1 MSNKKRKFRRTTP
14 NSFKPESAISLE
26 EWKRLKIIH
35 EDKHPKR
42 LCNDCGKTLKGSYGM
57 GITVQRYEP
66 TDYKG
71 TEYVDHDWGDHDW
84 VEGTYH
90 DNGVRLLTN
99 YNNFWGY
106 GRNGKGRFCTGKC
119 AERFAYRCSRILLKE
134 EEGIGG
140 SFQRGHITKFTNK
153 EK

>member
-1 MSNKKRKFRRTTP
+1 MSKRKFKRETE
-14 NSFKPESAISLE
+14 NSFKPENAISLE

-42 LCNDCGKTLKGSYGM
+42 LCNDCGKTLKGHYGM

-66 TDYKG
+66 TNYEG
-71 TEYVDHDWGDHDW
+71 TEYIDTGVSDGSYAANTYEW

-90 DNGVRLLTN
+90 DNGVRVLTN
-99 YNNFWGY
+99 YSNFWGY
-106 GRNGKGRFCTGKC
+106 GRNYKGRFCTGRC

-134 EEGIGG
+134 GV
-140 SFQRGHITKFTNK
+140 
-153 EK
+153 